1 MAGGK
6 VREPKEATT
15 LPEKDYQDLRS
26 TIQYLAG
33 IHGVE
38 TMWGLFG
45 WLATELDWNSLTR
58 WEVGETILTGLKLAN
73 GSKVDDYVAS
83 YEHYLECDNVSSA
96 LGFNRV
102 SFYAISEGWT
112 SGEENKKDHS
122 LYIIVKNGVLEAA
135 ENAGAPMKP
144 LPLQAFFD
152 SVPKD
157 HREKLPV
164 EQMTADFQFDGH
176 AYRAIFTD
184 VHLKRRRS
192 EHVGVRECSFLLL
205 EK

>member
-144 LPLQAFFD
+144 LPLQAFPLHHM
-152 SVPKD
+152 V
-157 HREKLPV
+157 
-164 EQMTADFQFDGH
+164 
-176 AYRAIFTD
+176 
-184 VHLKRRRS
+184 
-192 EHVGVRECSFLLL
+192 LL
-205 EK
+205 EIPFAGTTSPPNAFAGHTSPLAPKMLHLGPG